1 MNIDATFWVT
11 IAFFIF
17 FGGIIYLKVPQK
29 INTSLINQINEIK
42 RELGEAEKLKIEAKN
57 LLSNYESKIDKSKKE
72 TQEIINRAKEESE
85 KNILSKTKKFHEL
98 IELRKKNAGQKILQM
113 KENALRDIKNTS
125 VKIAIEAVEK
135 LIKNSLDNKKLEN
148 LYNKSL
154 QEAKISFK
162 KTKV

>member
-17 FGGIIYLKVPQK
+17 FGGLIYLKVPQK
-29 INTSLINQINEIK
+29 VNVTLSKYIDEIK
-42 RELGEAEKLKIEAKN
+42 KELEEAEKLKKEAKN
-57 LLSNYESKIDKSKKE
+57 LLSNYENKIDKSKKE
-72 TQEIINRAKEESE
+72 SKEIIYTARNEGE
-85 KNILSKTKKFHEL
+85 KTVLENTKKFHQV
-98 IELRKKNAGQKILQM
+98 IEERKKNTEQKILQM

-125 VKIAIEAVEK
+125 VKNAIEAVEK

>member
-1 MNIDATFWVT
+1 M
-11 IAFFIF
+11 
-17 FGGIIYLKVPQK
+17 KK
-29 INTSLINQINEIK
+29 
-42 RELGEAEKLKIEAKN
+42 
-57 LLSNYESKIDKSKKE
+57 KIDKSKKE
-72 TQEIINRAKEESE
+72 SKEIIFTARNESE
-85 KNILSKTKKFHEL
+85 KTVLENTKKFHQV
-98 IELRKKNAGQKILQM
+98 IEERKKNTEQKILQM

>member
-17 FGGIIYLKVPQK
+17 FGGLIYLKVPQK
-29 INTSLINQINEIK
+29 VNVTLSKYIDEIK
-42 RELGEAEKLKIEAKN
+42 KELEEAEKLKKEAKN
-57 LLSNYESKIDKSKKE
+57 LLSNYENKIDKSKKE
-72 TQEIINRAKEESE
+72 SKEIINTARNEGE
-85 KNILSKTKKFHEL
+85 KTVLENTKKFHQI
-98 IELRKKNAGQKILQM
+98 IEERKKNTEQKILQM

>member
-17 FGGIIYLKVPQK
+17 FGGLIYLKVPQK
-29 INTSLINQINEIK
+29 VNVTLSKYIDEIK
-42 RELGEAEKLKIEAKN
+42 KELEEAEKLKKEAKN
-57 LLSNYESKIDKSKKE
+57 LLSNYENKIDKSKKE
-72 TQEIINRAKEESE
+72 SKEIIYTARNESE
-85 KNILSKTKKFHEL
+85 KTVLENTKKFHQV
-98 IELRKKNAGQKILQM
+98 IEERKKNTEQKILQM

>member
-17 FGGIIYLKVPQK
+17 FGGLIYLKVPQK
-29 INTSLINQINEIK
+29 VNVTLSKYIDEIK
-42 RELGEAEKLKIEAKN
+42 KELEEAEKLKKEAKN
-57 LLSNYESKIDKSKKE
+57 LLSNYENKIDKSKKE
-72 TQEIINRAKEESE
+72 SKEIINTARNEGE
-85 KNILSKTKKFHEL
+85 KTVLENTKKFHQI
-98 IELRKKNAGQKILQM
+98 IEKRQKNAEQKILQM
-113 KENALRDIKNTS
+113 KKNALSDIKNLS

-135 LIKNSLDNKKLEN
+135 LIKNSLNNNKLEN

>member
-17 FGGIIYLKVPQK
+17 FGGLVYLKVPQK
-29 INTSLINQINEIK
+29 VNVTLSKNIDEIK
-42 RELGEAEKLKIEAKN
+42 KELEEAEKLKKEAKN
-57 LLSNYESKIDKSKKE
+57 LLSNYENKIDKSKKE
-72 TQEIINRAKEESE
+72 SKEIINTARNEGE
-85 KNILSKTKKFHEL
+85 KTVLENTKKFHQI
-98 IELRKKNAGQKILQM
+98 IEERKKNTEQKILQM